1 MKVKPEVEV
10 IRRIYEVRVRFTV
23 PDYGLDQLCEEHKA
37 FHWDA
42 MNYVNL
48 ADEAELLS
56 YTEQEIELP
65 CYE

>member
-10 IRRIYEVRVRFTV
+10 IRRIYEVRLRFTV
-23 PDYGLDQLCEEHKA
+23 PDYGLCEEHKEFA
-37 FHWDA
+37 MDA

-56 YTEQEIELP
+56 YSEQEIELP